1 MSEKVFASAKDL
13 KVGKY
18 VLIDDCP
25 CRVVS
30 MDKSKPG
37 KHGSAK
43 LRIVAVDIFTGQKKN
58 LLTNTGGDVEVPI
71 IERKNAQVLSVSEAS
86 VQIMDPQNY
95 ETFDIAVPP
104 ELQGEIKAGDEVEI
118 MEAMGKKVILRKR

>member
-18 VLIDDCP
+18 VLIEDCP

-43 LRIVAVDIFTGQKKN
+43 LRIVAVDIFSGQKKN
-58 LLTNTGGDVEVPI
+58 LLTNTGADVEVPI
-71 IERKNAQVLSVSEAS
+71 IERKNAQVLSVSGTSA
-86 VQIMDPQNY
+86 QIMDPQNY
-95 ETFDIAVPP
+95 ETFDIAIPP
-104 ELQGEIKAGDEVEI
+104 EIQGEVNAGDEVEV

>member
-1 MSEKVFASAKDL
+1 MSGKRFASAKDL

-18 VLIDDCP
+18 VLIENCP
-25 CRVVS
+25 CKVVS

-43 LRIVAVDIFTGQKKN
+43 LRIVAVDIFSGQKKN
-58 LLTNTGGDVEVPI
+58 LLTNTGSDVEVPI
-71 IERKNAQVLSVSEAS
+71 IERKNAQVLSVSGNSA
-86 VQIMDPQNY
+86 QILDPQSY
-95 ETFDIAVPP
+95 ETFDIAIPQ
-104 ELQGEIKAGDEVEI
+104 ELQGEVNAGDEVEI

>member
-18 VLIDDCP
+18 VLIEDFP
-25 CRVVS
+25 CRIS
-30 MDKSKPG
+30 SIDKSKPG

-58 LLTNTGGDVEVPI
+58 LLTNTGADVEVPI
-71 IERKNAQVLSVSEAS
+71 IERKNAQVLSISGDSA
-86 VQIMDPQNY
+86 QIMDPQTY
-95 ETFDIAVPP
+95 ETLDIAVPP
-104 ELQGEIKAGDEVEI
+104 ELVGQVNAGDEVEI
-118 MEAMGKKVILRKR
+118 MEAMGKRVILRKR

>member
-1 MSEKVFASAKDL
+1 MSEKRFASAKDL

-18 VLIDDCP
+18 VLIEDMP

-43 LRIVAVDIFTGQKKN
+43 LRIVAVDIFTGQKRN
-58 LLTNTGGDVEVPI
+58 LLTNTGSDVEIPI
-71 IERKNAQVLSVSEAS
+71 IERKNSQVLSVSGNSA
-86 VQIMDPQNY
+86 QIMDPQTY
-95 ETFDIAVPP
+95 ETIDIAIPA
-104 ELQGEIKAGDEVEI
+104 ELQGEINAGDEVEI
-118 MEAMGKKVILRKR
+118 MEAMGKRVILRKR

>member
-1 MSEKVFASAKDL
+1 MSEKIFASAKDL

-18 VLIDDCP
+18 VLIEDTP

-43 LRIVAVDIFTGQKKN
+43 LRIVAVDIFSGQKRN
-58 LLTNTGGDVEVPI
+58 LLTNTSSDVEVPI
-71 IERKNAQVLSVSEAS
+71 IDRKNAQVLSVSGNSA
-86 VQIMDPQNY
+86 QIMDPQTY
-95 ETFDIAVPP
+95 ETFDIAIPE
-104 ELQGEIKAGDEVEI
+104 ELQGEVNAGDEVEM
-118 MEAMGKKVILRKR
+118 MEAMGKRVILRKR

>member
-1 MSEKVFASAKDL
+1 MSGKVFASAKDL

-18 VLIDDCP
+18 VLIEGFP
-25 CRVVS
+25 CKVVS

-58 LLTNTGGDVEVPI
+58 LLTNTGSDVEVPI
-71 IERKNAQVLSVSEAS
+71 IERKNAQVLSVAGNSA
-86 VQIMDPQNY
+86 QILDPQSY
-95 ETFDIAVPP
+95 ETYDIAIPP
-104 ELQGEIKAGDEVEI
+104 ELHGEITAGDEVEV
-118 MEAMGKKVILRKR
+118 MEAMDKKVILRKR